1 MQAGHYLNLVVF
13 FFFLSIYPKGP
24 YGRYKG
30 VGVKKEKEKAYG
42 GNTFKEINE
51 LLEMS

>member
-1 MQAGHYLNLVVF
+1 MAGRTLRKPNG
-13 FFFLSIYPKGP
+13 FFLFIYPKGP
-24 YGRYKG
+24 YGRSIG

-42 GNTFKEINE
+42 GNTFKEING